1 MKGKTIFLTIVLLC
15 SFGFFASSL
24 FAQNNNDNR
33 LSLAVTPPLFQ
44 VSIEPG
50 SRWSSSVKM
59 VNGGNNEIEI
69 YATPVNFEARG
80 EDGSARFIPIVDGG
94 SDGVMS
100 AEWINIS
107 RGPYTVPA
115 EGGVDIPFVISVPE
129 DATPGGHYF
138 ALLIGTEPADEQ
150 TEGSVVR
157 VSSLVTV
164 LFLMR
169 VEGDVIES
177 GHIREFRTDT
187 GWYNRPEARFTVSF
201 QNTGTVHLQPRGVIE
216 IYNMWGNQRGVIP
229 INTRNQF
236 GNVLPESS
244 RSFSFRWE
252 GEGSLFEAGRYTA
265 NVTLAYGTDGARNV
279 SETVSFWVLP
289 VAPFLTVLGTILALL
304 VIISGAIR
312 LYIRRVLAYEK
323 LRLGLEPER
332 TPKKVSLRSLQA
344 PIRDSVIDMKRDLKE
359 ERKKG
364 FWRGLKN
371 LVFRYRTLSLFILFV
386 LFLVIAFY
394 FFISAGLSSEI
405 KFRIF
410 EERPAGEAEIIP

>member
-289 VAPFLTVLGTILALL
+289 VAPFLTVLGTLLALL

-332 TPKKVSLRSLQA
+332 TPKKVSFRSLQA

-394 FFISAGLSSEI
+394 FFVSAGLSSEI